1 MFGKHKGQLRKGHD
15 HGSHQAL
22 GLFGLVQRWPVVRL
36 ASGVLG
42 YAAVESTN
50 LAAEGALQ
58 GVGGLHLLLWF
69 GLHSCTLA
77 PCPILAC
84 CGLPPLW
91 VLGGRGDFMYQLH
104 WAAFP
109 VKESGILRVNE
120 CYIQHE

>member
-1 MFGKHKGQLRKGHD
+1 MFGKHKGQLRKGRD

-22 GLFGLVQRWPVVRL
+22 GLFGLVLRWPVVRL

-42 YAAVESTN
+42 YAAAESTN

-77 PCPILAC
+77 PCPILA
-84 CGLPPLW
+84 LLWPPTSM
-91 VLGGRGDFMYQLH
+91 GAGR
-104 WAAFP
+104 
-109 VKESGILRVNE
+109 KR
-120 CYIQHE
+120 